1 MPGTDQRRMVLP
13 GSFAASSFLFT
24 LMRLLVERAHLNLQ
38 VKLLFCTARK
48 ALVLMFRVVPQF
60 QFMGYAVIC
69 GAVVMTSAV
78 WPIKP
83 FTSPDDLEPPE
94 IRLPYETHG
103 TELACT
109 TVVRAYGISSPEIR
123 YAATRMPPP
132 AVASTGTVACTRT

>member
-1 MPGTDQRRMVLP
+1 MITGKRYLLRYLLRRCYGMPGTDQRRMVLP

-94 IRLPYETHG
+94 VLAPSYLLWHISCESSG
-103 TELACT
+103 TAPPLL
-109 TVVRAYGISSPEIR
+109 R
-123 YAATRMPPP
+123 Y
-132 AVASTGTVACTRT
+132 